1 MKTIGLLGGMSWEST
16 ATYYRIINETV
27 RDRLGPLHSAPIAMV
42 SVDFSE
48 IETLQRAADWQGAA
62 RLLTGAA
69 QAVERA
75 GGDFLVI
82 ATNTMHKVAD
92 AIEAGIAIP
101 LLHIADATAAAVR
114 AGGLRRVA
122 LLGTRFTMEDDFY
135 GGRLRGRHGLDV
147 LVPDAA
153 ERTFIHRVIF
163 DELCAGRILD
173 DSRAGYLR
181 IIEALARRGAEG
193 VILGCTEIGLLVA
206 DGDAALPVFDTA
218 RIHAVAAA
226 ERAMERRPALENRDR
241 AP

>member
-16 ATYYRIINETV
+16 AVYYRIINETV
-27 RDRLGPLHSAPIAMV
+27 RDRLGALHSAPIALV

-48 IETLQRAADWQGAA
+48 IEALQRAGDWKAA
-62 RLLTGAA
+62 TRLLTGAA

-114 AGGLRRVA
+114 ARGLRRVA

-135 GGRLRGRHGLDV
+135 AGRLVDSHGLDV

-153 ERTFIHRVIF
+153 ERAFVHRVIY
-163 DELCAGRILD
+163 DELCAGRIVD
-173 DSRAGYLR
+173 GSRAGLLR
-181 IIEALARRGAEG
+181 IIEELARRGAEG
-193 VILGCTEIGLLVA
+193 VVLGCTEIGLLVA

-226 ERAMERRPALENRDR
+226 ERAM
-241 AP
+241 